1 MVKISIVQMKSSI
14 NKAENLAYSLDLIEE
29 SGKKNAEMI
38 CFPEFQMA
46 FSHPSQTSKELFSLS
61 ESIEG
66 DFIKELCNGAKKNNI
81 SIVGTIYEK
90 ANSEPKLSESL
101 NNKNVVDTEFHVYD
115 TAVYI
120 NNKGLV
126 KSTYRKIHLY
136 DALNFQ
142 ESKKLLS
149 GNELFTP
156 VDSPL
161 GKMGILV
168 CYDLRFPE
176 LSRLMT
182 LGGSLALI
190 SPSGWVQGTMKE
202 DHWLT
207 MCKARSIENGV
218 YLIAPNQV
226 GNIFCGRSLVIDP
239 FGIVI
244 LDMGNKEGLDI
255 VDLDVER
262 ITTVRNDLPLLNH
275 RRTDLYDLR

>member
-46 FSHPSQTSKELFSLS
+46 FSPSSQTSKELFSIS

-66 DFIKELCNGAKKNNI
+66 DFIRELSNGAKKNNI
-81 SIVGTIYEK
+81 SILGTIYEK
-90 ANSEPKLSESL
+90 ANSESKLSESL
-101 NNKNVVDTEFHVYD
+101 NNKDIINTKFHVYD
-115 TAVYI
+115 TVVYI

-207 MCKARSIENGV
+207 MCKARSMENGV

-226 GNIFCGRSLVIDP
+226 GNIFCGRSLVVDP
-239 FGIVI
+239 FGII
-244 LDMGNKEGLDI
+244 LLDMGNKEGMEIIDIDLNRIDI
-255 VDLDVER
+255 VM
-262 ITTVRNDLPLLNH
+262 NDLPLLKN
-275 RRTDLYDLR
+275 RREDIYSL

>member
-1 MVKISIVQMKSSI
+1 
-14 NKAENLAYSLDLIEE
+14 
-29 SGKKNAEMI
+29 MI

-46 FSHPSQTSKELFSLS
+46 FSPSSQTSKELFYLS

-66 DFIKELCNGAKKNNI
+66 DFIKGLCISAKKNNI
-81 SIVGTIYEK
+81 SVLGTIYER
-90 ANSEPKLSESL
+90 ACSDPNLSESL
-101 NNKNVVDTEFHVYD
+101 NDKNIDNKFHVYD
-115 TAVYI
+115 TVVYI

-126 KSTYRKIHLY
+126 KSVYRKIHLY

-149 GNELFTP
+149 GNEIFTP
-156 VDSPL
+156 IDSPL
-161 GKMGILV
+161 GKMGILI

-182 LGGSLALI
+182 LEGSLVLI

-226 GNIFCGRSLVIDP
+226 GNIFCGRSLVVDP
-239 FGIVI
+239 FGMVI
-244 LDMGNKEGLDI
+244 LDMGNKEGMDI
-255 VDLDVER
+255 VDLDIER

>member
-1 MVKISIVQMKSSI
+1 MVKISIVQMKSSV
-14 NKAENLAYSLDLIEE
+14 NKDENLVYSLDLVEE
-29 SGKKNAEMI
+29 AGRKNAEMI

-46 FSHPSQTSKELFSLS
+46 FSPSSQTSKELFSIS
-61 ESIEG
+61 ETIEG
-66 DFIKELCNGAKKNNI
+66 DFIKALCNSAKKNNI
-81 SIVGTIYEK
+81 SILGTIYEREFLDP
-90 ANSEPKLSESL
+90 NLSEL
-101 NNKNVVDTEFHVYD
+101 LKDKNMDNKFHVYD
-115 TAVYI
+115 TVVYI
-120 NNKGLV
+120 NNKGLI
-126 KSTYRKIHLY
+126 KSKYRKIHLY

-149 GNELFTP
+149 GNEIFTP

-161 GKMGILV
+161 GKMGVLV

-182 LGGSLALI
+182 LEGSLALI

-218 YLIAPNQV
+218 YIIAPNQV
-226 GNIFCGRSLVIDP
+226 GNIFCGRSLVVDP

-244 LDMGNKEGLDI
+244 LDMGNKEGMDI
-255 VDLDVER
+255 VNLDMER
-262 ITTVRNDLPLLNH
+262 ITIVRNDLPLLNH
-275 RRTDLYDLR
+275 RRTDLYDLK